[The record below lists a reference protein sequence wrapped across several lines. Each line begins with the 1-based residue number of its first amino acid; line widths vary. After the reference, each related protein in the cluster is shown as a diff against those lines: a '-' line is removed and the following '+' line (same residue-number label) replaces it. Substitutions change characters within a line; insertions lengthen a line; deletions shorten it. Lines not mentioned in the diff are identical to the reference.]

1 MIMGILLFAS
11 VILLCI
17 GATRFSDK
25 FGMPALLLFMMLGM
39 IFGSDGIF
47 KISFSDYTLTENV
60 CSFVLIFIMFYGGFC
75 TKWSVAKPVVK
86 KAVAL
91 STIGVLLTVMGTAV
105 FCKFVLNVEWK
116 ESFLI
121 GSVLGSTDAA
131 SVFSIL
137 RSKKLSLKEGSSSIL
152 EIESG
157 SNDPFAY
164 MLTVIAISLM
174 NSGENVSV
182 ISVVFSQIAYGVV
195 IGVAA
200 AILAVKSLRKLNFSA
215 DGLDT
220 IFIIAVALISYSVPS
235 LIGGNGYLS
244 VYITGIIMG
253 NSPIN
258 NKKGIIH
265 FFDSITGISQIILF
279 FILGLLSFPHK
290 MGTVIIP
297 ALLISISMIFV
308 VRPIVVFLILKIF
321 KCSTKQCLLISW
333 AGIRGAA
340 SIVFSIMALV
350 SGISMKYDI
359 FHIVFVVS
367 LISVSFQGAL
377 LPKVA
382 KTLSMVD
389 YDEDVG
395 KTFNDYQEEA
405 EMTLMKMYI
414 PKGHNWEN
422 RKIEDVS
429 MPYGSL
435 AIMIK
440 RGEENIIPK
449 GDTIIYAGDSI
460 ILNVPYY
467 TETSDVFLKEI
478 IVDKTS
484 KWKDR
489 KISEIDFSDNNTLIA
504 LIKRGNENIIPSG
517 KTVIHEGDKVIFYS

>member
-1 MIMGILLFAS
+1 MVMGILVFAS

-17 GATRFSDK
+17 WATRFSDK
-25 FGMPALLLFMMLGM
+25 FGVPALLLFMMLGM

-75 TKWSVAKPVVK
+75 AKWSVAKPVVK

-91 STIGVLLTVMGTAV
+91 STVGVIMTVIGTAI
-105 FCKFVLNVEWK
+105 FCRYVLNVEWT

-137 RSKKLSLKEGSSSIL
+137 RSKKLSLKEGSASIL

-164 MLTVIAISLM
+164 MLTIIAINFMS
-174 NSGENVSV
+174 SAKEISV
-182 ISVVFSQIAYGVV
+182 ISIVFFQIFYGVI
-195 IGVAA
+195 IGVITA
-200 AILAVKSLRKLNFSA
+200 LFAVRILRKMNFSS

-220 IFIIAVALISYSVPS
+220 IFIIAVALIAYSAPS

-253 NSPIN
+253 NSPIK
-258 NKKGIIH
+258 NKKGIIN
-265 FFDSITGISQIILF
+265 FFDSVTGISQIILF

-290 MGTVIIP
+290 MGAVIIP
-297 ALLISISMIFV
+297 AILISIAMIFII
-308 VRPIVVFLILKIF
+308 RPVVVFIILKLF
-321 KCSTKQCLLISW
+321 RCSIRQCLLISW

-350 SGISMKYDI
+350 SGINMKYDI

-382 KTLSMVD
+382 KVLSMVD
-389 YDEDVG
+389 YDEDAG
-395 KTFNDYQEEA
+395 KTFNDYQEES

-422 RKIEDVS
+422 RKIGEVN

-440 RGEENIIPK
+440 RDGENIIPK
-449 GDTIIYAGDSI
+449 GDTLIHEGDNI
-460 ILNVPYY
+460 ILSIPYY
-467 TETSDVFLKEI
+467 AEKSDIFLKEVN
-478 IVDKTS
+478 VDKNS
-484 KWKDR
+484 NWNGK
-489 KISEIDFSDNNTLIA
+489 KISEIDFSDNTLIA

-517 KTVIHEGDKVIFYS
+517 KTVIYEGDKVIFYN